1 MTENISTAKFVSQ
14 SEGGENQLNLLV
26 DGMHCPSCVAIIE
39 SALKKQPS
47 ITTARLNLST
57 KRLNVVWK
65 GAQTLGDEWVRL
77 INSMGYRAVPFDPET
92 SESFEQ
98 QEEKSLLRALAVAG
112 FASGNL
118 MLFSIPMWVSDGVE
132 MGAITRNTFQWVQV
146 LIAIPAIIYAGMPF
160 YKSAWKALKEYRTNM
175 DVPISV
181 AVILSTI
188 MSLFEIINH
197 GKHAY
202 LDSGVLLLFFL
213 LIGRYLEARAKG
225 KARGAAHDLLQ
236 MMTGFATVLHGDG
249 TSEIIPLSEIKEGM
263 KLLIAAGEKIGA
275 DGEIIS
281 GVSEIDTSLITGETM
296 PQKVEI
302 GAKLF
307 AGTMNISAPITMLVT
322 KAGQRSLLA
331 EIIRL
336 MENAEQSQAKYVT
349 LADKISGWY
358 TPLVHIL
365 AAGTFLGWWLFMGA
379 AWQVSLL
386 YAATVLIITCPCAL
400 GLAVPVVQILASGKL
415 MRSGILLKSGSAL
428 ERLAE
433 ITAVVFD
440 KTGTLTVGKPEISCQ
455 LSAVSGQDL
464 KLAASLAA
472 HSKHPLSQ
480 AICRAYDGE
489 LLPLEVNEIAGSG
502 LEAVYQGKMVRLGKQ
517 EFVIPAKA
525 GILSQEQDSHLRGN
539 DNSLELWLA
548 IENAP
553 PTRFT
558 FADKLRVD
566 AAEIVTNLHKSGIK
580 TILLSG
586 DRAEVVAKTAA
597 EVGIDEAI
605 PALSPLEKVDY
616 LQKLKDKNEKILM
629 VGDGLNDA
637 PSLASAYI
645 SMSPASAMDI
655 TQNAADIV
663 FQGDKL
669 KPVLTAWNIAKFSQV
684 LVKQNFALAILYNA
698 IAIPMA
704 IMGYVT
710 PLIAAIAMSSSSL
723 IVIANA
729 MRLNLKK

>member
-47 ITTARLNLST
+47 IPTARLNLST

-202 LDSGVLLLFFL
+202 LDSGVMLLFFL